1 MIRDKL
7 GGRTMLK
14 IFLRTGKYLLIAA
27 LCMSFCAVIGCLES
41 SFVLSNE
48 SRLPRWL
55 ELPSGLTRADVSVT
69 MNYYTP
75 LSGDDTT
82 IILKDR
88 NGKTLTEI
96 KGKEKCQYPKSGYPA
111 YDLIEANGITEVI
124 ERKKME
130 PVFYINDD
138 PSVRQKLLACG
149 L

>member
-1 MIRDKL
+1 
-7 GGRTMLK
+7 
-14 IFLRTGKYLLIAA
+14 
-27 LCMSFCAVIGCLES
+27 
-41 SFVLSNE
+41 
-48 SRLPRWL
+48 
-55 ELPSGLTRADVSVT
+55 

-75 LSGDDTT
+75 LGGDDTT

>member
-1 MIRDKL
+1 
-7 GGRTMLK
+7 MLK
-14 IFLRTGKYLLIAA
+14 IFLHTGKYLLIVV
-27 LCMSFCAVIGCLES
+27 LCISSCAVIGCLES
-41 SFVLSNE
+41 SFVLSKE

-55 ELPSGLTRADVSVT
+55 ALPSGLTRADVSVT

-75 LSGDDTT
+75 LGGDDTK

-96 KGKEKCQYPKSGYPA
+96 NGKEKCQYPKSGYPA
-111 YDLIEANGITEVI
+111 YDVIVANGITEII
-124 ERKKME
+124 EHKRME

>member
-1 MIRDKL
+1 MSKL
-7 GGRTMLK
+7 
-14 IFLRTGKYLLIAA
+14 FLHAGKYLFIAA
-27 LCMSFCAVIGCLES
+27 LCVSFYAIIGCLES

-55 ELPSGLTRADVSVT
+55 ALPSGLTRADVSVT
-69 MNYYTP
+69 MNYYST
-75 LSGDDTT
+75 LGGDDTKV
-82 IILKDR
+82 ILKDR
-88 NGKTLTEI
+88 SGKTLTEI
-96 KGKEKCQYPKSGYPA
+96 SGKERCQYPKSGYPA
-111 YDLIEANGITEVI
+111 YDLIEANGIAEII